1 MFSLGFYEWI
11 IILITLVIFVKPT
24 DYPHLFRKI
33 GQFFNKCDRIWKSLL
48 NQIDF
53 YKD

>member
-11 IILITLVIFVKPT
+11 LILFVVIVFVKPK
-24 DYPHLFRKI
+24 DYPQLFRKI
-33 GQFFNKCDRIWKSLL
+33 GQLFNKCDRIWKSVL
-48 NQIDF
+48 NEIDF